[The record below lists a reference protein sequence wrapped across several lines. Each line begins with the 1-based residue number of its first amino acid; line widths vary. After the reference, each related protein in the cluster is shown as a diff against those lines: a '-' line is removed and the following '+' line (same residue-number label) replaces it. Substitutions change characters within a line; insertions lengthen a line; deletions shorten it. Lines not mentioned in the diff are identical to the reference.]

1 MCPPYSLDPTK
12 FFDIP
17 TPLHDACNVLYMSQ
31 LALLDF
37 TRSTGILFF
46 FFIIMKRNKPK
57 YYSHFVKKLAKVEQ
71 KKDFILCTLH
81 NDVKYSWN
89 ATTEATERGKNAKN
103 YFVKKVLGHSKLLLS
118 LSPSWIPSTLY
129 YYAETEGDGKGEKCN
144 SFRFV

>member
-1 MCPPYSLDPTK
+1 
-12 FFDIP
+12 
-17 TPLHDACNVLYMSQ
+17 
-31 LALLDF
+31 
-37 TRSTGILFF
+37 
-46 FFIIMKRNKPK
+46 MKRNKPK

-129 YYAETEGDGKGEKCN
+129 YYAETKSDGKRRKMQ
-144 SFRFV
+144 RL